1 MRKYEITY
9 KNNDKKYSVM
19 TFLDE
24 VTEQDIIQAILDKLK
39 VEHHPIVQKDIEIVS
54 VYRR

>member
-1 MRKYEITY
+1 
-9 KNNDKKYSVM
+9 M